1 MRTAIVNML
10 GNTLFFQ
17 LSESTPLP
25 GETVINVT
33 VVGIKQLD
41 RAIAKRTHDS
51 SPKNSPYYS

>member
-1 MRTAIVNML
+1 ML

-17 LSESTPLP
+17 FSEPTPLP